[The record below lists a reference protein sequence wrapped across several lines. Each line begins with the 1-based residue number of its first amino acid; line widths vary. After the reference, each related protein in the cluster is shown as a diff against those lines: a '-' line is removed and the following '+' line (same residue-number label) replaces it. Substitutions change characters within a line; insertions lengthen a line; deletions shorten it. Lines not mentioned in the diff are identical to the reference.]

1 MERFKIEAL
10 KEWKISPQRKPLIL
24 YGARQVGKT
33 WLLKEFGRT
42 CYKKVAYFSFYNNP
56 RLCSVFEGGLNI
68 DRIVTSLSIEADLE
82 ITAEDTLII
91 FDEIQNCLNVLHA
104 LKYVNEDAN
113 QYHIIAAGS
122 LLGVAL
128 HEGVSYPVGKVDTM
142 TLYPMNFC
150 EFLCAIGKNRMSQLI
165 RSGDL
170 LTASVFSDELIF
182 HLKNYMYVGGMPEA
196 VKYFAEHKN
205 YKDIRNI
212 QNEIIHQYAGDFG
225 KHIPSKDIP
234 RVHMVWNGIPMQL
247 AKENKK
253 FFFGKIKKGARSSEF
268 ETAIQWLTDAGLIYK
283 VNKVSAPH
291 LPLKAY
297 IDLAAYKLFMLDVG
311 LLGALSD
318 LDAKEILED
327 NAIFSEFKGALA
339 EQFVLEELLS
349 NTDFTPYYYASD
361 NATYEQDFL
370 IQKDG
375 AVIPVEV
382 KASSNIHSPSLKAYT
397 EKFAPEY
404 AVRFSTLNYKRQD
417 KIVNIPLYAVGAIN
431 SV

>member
-104 LKYVNEDAN
+104 LKYFNEDAN

-253 FFFGKIKKGARSSEF
+253 FTYSSLEKKGRSEAYQN
-268 ETAIQWLTDAGLIYK
+268 AIQWLYDCGIINLCHNLTNISTPLDGYKIENAFKIYVQDSGLFVAMLEKGCAAKIL
-283 VNKVSAPH
+283 SG
-291 LPLKAY
+291 
-297 IDLAAYKLFMLDVG
+297 DLGFY
-311 LLGALSD
+311 
-318 LDAKEILED
+318 
-327 NAIFSEFKGALA
+327 KGAIYENIVADCFSKQGRNLYY
-339 EQFVLEELLS
+339 FRKDSGLEIFKQHRFYALL
-349 NTDFTPYYYASD
+349 
-361 NATYEQDFL
+361 L
-370 IQKDG
+370 CI
-375 AVIPVEV
+375 
-382 KASSNIHSPSLKAYT
+382 
-397 EKFAPEY
+397 
-404 AVRFSTLNYKRQD
+404 
-417 KIVNIPLYAVGAIN
+417 
-431 SV
+431 

>member
-104 LKYVNEDAN
+104 LKYFNEDAN

-253 FFFGKIKKGARSSEF
+253 FLFGKIKKGARRSEF

-283 VNKVSAPH
+283 VNKVSVPH

>member
-1 MERFKIEAL
+1 MLFL
-10 KEWKISPQRKPLIL
+10 
-24 YGARQVGKT
+24 
-33 WLLKEFGRT
+33 
-42 CYKKVAYFSFYNNP
+42 NNA
-56 RLCSVFEGGLNI
+56 
-68 DRIVTSLSIEADLE
+68 VTVPCHHI
-82 ITAEDTLII
+82 IQTIYII

-104 LKYVNEDAN
+104 LKYFNEDAN

-327 NAIFSEFKGALA
+327 NAIFSGFKGALA

>member
-42 CYKKVAYFSFYNNP
+42 RYKKVAYFSFYNNP

-104 LKYVNEDAN
+104 LKYFNEDAN

-182 HLKNYMYVGGMPEA
+182 HLKNDMYVGGMPEA

-253 FFFGKIKKGARSSEF
+253 FFFGKIKKGARRSEF

-283 VNKVSAPH
+283 VNKVSVPH

>member
-42 CYKKVAYFSFYNNP
+42 RYKKVAYFSFYNNP

-104 LKYVNEDAN
+104 LKYFNEDAN

-182 HLKNYMYVGGMPEA
+182 HLTNYMYVGGMPEA

-253 FFFGKIKKGARSSEF
+253 FFFGKIKKGARRSEF

-283 VNKVSAPH
+283 VNKVSVPH

>member
-1 MERFKIEAL
+1 
-10 KEWKISPQRKPLIL
+10 
-24 YGARQVGKT
+24 
-33 WLLKEFGRT
+33 
-42 CYKKVAYFSFYNNP
+42 
-56 RLCSVFEGGLNI
+56 
-68 DRIVTSLSIEADLE
+68 
-82 ITAEDTLII
+82 
-91 FDEIQNCLNVLHA
+91 
-104 LKYVNEDAN
+104 
-113 QYHIIAAGS
+113 
-122 LLGVAL
+122 
-128 HEGVSYPVGKVDTM
+128 
-142 TLYPMNFC
+142 
-150 EFLCAIGKNRMSQLI
+150 MSQLI